1 MLNYQ
6 RVFIGIL
13 MGSES
18 ERIFMGIEAAKLR
31 IIMGLYNEISL
42 DLMNISW
49 GQMGFNL
56 PNRGLHQPQ
65 GE

>member
-1 MLNYQ
+1 
-6 RVFIGIL
+6 

>member
-1 MLNYQ
+1 MAIFNSYVSHYQ

-31 IIMGLYNEISL
+31 IILWDFKWDFVGFDEHLMGSNGI
-42 DLMNISW
+42 
-49 GQMGFNL
+49 
-56 PNRGLHQPQ
+56 
-65 GE
+65 